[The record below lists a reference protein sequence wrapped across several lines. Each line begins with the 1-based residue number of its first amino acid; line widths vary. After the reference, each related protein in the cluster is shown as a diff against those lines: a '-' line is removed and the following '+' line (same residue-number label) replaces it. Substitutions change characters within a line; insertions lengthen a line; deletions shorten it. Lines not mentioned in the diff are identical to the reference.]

1 VNILEEIKQFVLGV
15 FYHTP
20 EELLNDVEIE
30 MIKSNGLIHFCKAE
44 SAESILKEGVKGN
57 LQKPMR
63 RKEKGFTWFYI
74 NDEKKFNT
82 NINII
87 HKKGYRKNYDSYV
100 VIKDLEASQI
110 KKLRIRRKLD
120 CAVIYPDN
128 LFTKN
133 MKSYLIS
140 QVIKKE
146 E

>member
-1 VNILEEIKQFVLGV
+1 
-15 FYHTP
+15 
-20 EELLNDVEIE
+20 
-30 MIKSNGLIHFCKAE
+30 
-44 SAESILKEGVKGN
+44 
-57 LQKPMR
+57 MR

>member
-1 VNILEEIKQFVLGV
+1 
-15 FYHTP
+15 
-20 EELLNDVEIE
+20 
-30 MIKSNGLIHFCKAE
+30 M
-44 SAESILKEGVKGN
+44 
-57 LQKPMR
+57 
-63 RKEKGFTWFYI
+63 
-74 NDEKKFNT
+74 
-82 NINII
+82 
-87 HKKGYRKNYDSYV
+87 
-100 VIKDLEASQI
+100 IKDLEASQI